1 MKFYLLVL
9 FVTVVLFTSCN
20 NENKSDDTSSKG
32 RVNML
37 LPTSV
42 NVGDLFL
49 FDTTKVLNWQKE
61 FNSSEFIRK
70 VFSKAM
76 SSEVSVYAVFAED
89 STKYTKDE
97 IITAMAAKSEQL
109 NLSEIKSIYFEE
121 EWSMDTTEPFM
132 FEKNILS
139 WYPVRYFKRAG
150 SDLEE
155 KKLIFRVKQGNP
167 TELLAKNVISEHNLY
182 DSVPLPFTKN
192 FDALALAELLIK
204 KATTGKTKV
213 WNPMNVDKALTI
225 SEIEK
230 NLGVAADTAFV
241 DDPNTGESVMKIIKR
256 EIMPEEIASIVFVED
271 WYYDPTTFAIKKV
284 ITGIGPVRH
293 YLKNDGEMAKT
304 VVFMIYLGTE
314 KTKLF

>member
-1 MKFYLLVL
+1 MKISILVLLVA
-9 FVTVVLFTSCN
+9 VVLFTSCN
-20 NENKSDDTSSKG
+20 NDNKSDVTSTKG
-32 RVNML
+32 RINML

-42 NVGDLFL
+42 NVGALFL

-61 FNSSEFIRK
+61 FNSSDFIKK

-76 SSEVSVYAVFAED
+76 NSEVSVFAPFAAD
-89 STKYTKDE
+89 SIKCNKDD
-97 IITAMAAKSEQL
+97 IIKGMAAKSDQL

-132 FEKNILS
+132 FEKNVLS
-139 WYPVRYFKRAG
+139 WYPVRYFKRDG

-167 TELLAKNVISEHNLY
+167 IELLAKNVISEHNLY
-182 DSVPLPFTKN
+182 DSIPLPFTKN
-192 FDALALAELLIK
+192 LDAFTLAELLIN
-204 KATTGKTKV
+204 KATSGKTKV
-213 WNPMNVDKALTI
+213 WDPMNVEKELTI

-230 NLGVAADTAFV
+230 NLGVVTDTAFV
-241 DDPNTGESVMKIIKR
+241 DDPNTGETVMKVFR
-256 EIMPEEIASIVFVED
+256 VEIMPEEIASIVFVED

-293 YLKNDGEMAKT
+293 YMKNDGEMAKT